1 MYILKKLW
9 RSKTVKLALA
19 QAVAGILVAVLTE
32 YNEVGAIAVVK
43 SAMDVFLRMETTE
56 SIEDK

>member
-1 MYILKKLW
+1 MFKKLW
-9 RSKTVKLALA
+9 RSRTVKLALA
-19 QAVAGILVAVLTE
+19 QAIAGILVAVLTE